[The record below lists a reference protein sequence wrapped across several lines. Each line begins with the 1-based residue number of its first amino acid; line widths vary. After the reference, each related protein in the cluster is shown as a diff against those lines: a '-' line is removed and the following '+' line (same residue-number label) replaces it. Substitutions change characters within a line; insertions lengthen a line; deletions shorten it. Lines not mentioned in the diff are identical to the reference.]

1 MTNLKRETLGTTGLE
16 ITRVGL
22 GAWAIGGPWDF
33 GWGPQDDED
42 SKAALREGVEAGI
55 NWIDTAA
62 VYGLGHSEEVV
73 GQVVR
78 DLPEAD
84 RPHVFTK
91 CGMVWK
97 EGSTSA
103 DKVGRPDSIRDEAQ
117 ASLKRLGVEQLDL
130 LQLHWP
136 PEDGTSV
143 EDAWGALVELR
154 DQGVAR
160 FVGVSNFDAGQL
172 ARVEPIGHVDTL
184 QPPLSLINRK
194 ALDGTLQWCEEHGTG
209 VIVYSPMQSGLL
221 TGSWSDHR
229 YDQLADDD
237 WRRRSDEFNGDRFQA
252 NLALVERLGP
262 LADELGATMGELAI
276 SWTLHQ
282 PGVTAAICGARKT
295 GQVEG
300 WVRGGEVE
308 LDGDALGRIREALEE
323 TGAGSGPLAASAAP
337 SA

>member
-1 MTNLKRETLGTTGLE
+1 MTNLTRTTLGTTGLDL
-16 ITRVGL
+16 TRVGL

-78 DLPEAD
+78 DFPEAD
-84 RPHVFTK
+84 RPLVFTK
-91 CGMVWK
+91 CGMVWE

-103 DKVGRPDSIRDEAQ
+103 AKVGEPDSIRREAQ
-117 ASLKRLGVEQLDL
+117 ASLARLGVEQLDL

-136 PEDGTSV
+136 PEDGTAL

-154 DQGVAR
+154 EQGVAR
-160 FVGVSNFDAGQL
+160 FVGVSNFDAEQL
-172 ARVEPIGHVDTL
+172 GRIEAIGHVDTL

-221 TGSWSDHR
+221 TGAWSQER
-229 YDQLADDD
+229 YDQLAEDD
-237 WRRRSDEFNGDRFQA
+237 WRRRSDEFTGDRFQA
-252 NLALVERLGP
+252 NLALVEQLEP
-262 LADELGATMGELAI
+262 LASELGCSIGELAI
-276 SWTLHQ
+276 AWTLHQ
-282 PGVTAAICGARKT
+282 PGVSAAICGARKT

-308 LDGDALGRIREALEE
+308 LDDDALGHIRSALEE
-323 TGAGSGPLAASAAP
+323 TGAGSGPLAASAP